1 MDELQKIKTYVCYK
15 GADVLATYG
24 SDFYA
29 GRLALTVNSLGEGKA
44 YYVASRDVEPF
55 NGVFFDDETCVKPVI
70 DTKLPAGVTAQV
82 RRDDEYDYV
91 LVMNSFILTDKCI
104 QR

>member
-29 GRLALTVNSLGEGKA
+29 GRLALTVNSL
-44 YYVASRDVEPF
+44 R
-55 NGVFFDDETCVKPVI
+55 T
-70 DTKLPAGVTAQV
+70 
-82 RRDDEYDYV
+82 
-91 LVMNSFILTDKCI
+91 M
-104 QR
+104 